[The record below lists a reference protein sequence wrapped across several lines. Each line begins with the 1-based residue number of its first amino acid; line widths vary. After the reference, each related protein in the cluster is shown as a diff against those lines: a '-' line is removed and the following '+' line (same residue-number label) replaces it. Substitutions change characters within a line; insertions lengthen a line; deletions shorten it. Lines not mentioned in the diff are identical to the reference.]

1 MIVKIFDEYTSLCQ
15 SFIIIFCH
23 NYFSVFKIDQLK
35 RFKAHHMQRNSRN
48 LEEKVSLDS
57 IKDRQFQVH
66 YLNTKIILYYW
77 IFFCKIQAT
86 CITWE
91 MCSLLSDCCDKLTE
105 FTAINMTEQ
114 AYCSEQWTIQV
125 YCINTLTSRS
135 SM

>member
-1 MIVKIFDEYTSLCQ
+1 MIVKILDEYVSLCQ

-66 YLNTKIILYYW
+66 YLKTKIILYYW
-77 IFFCKIQAT
+77 IFFCRIQAT
-86 CITWE
+86 CIT
-91 MCSLLSDCCDKLTE
+91 
-105 FTAINMTEQ
+105 
-114 AYCSEQWTIQV
+114 
-125 YCINTLTSRS
+125 
-135 SM
+135 